1 MQLDLLQDGFVAIPQ
16 AGIGQIQ
23 QRAGELHGFTKHEVE
38 RRINVGRAQFFH
50 ALKCLDPALCLTR
63 LGGLSLEAGDVA
75 FHVRGLRLLL
85 LVGLLLL
92 GQTLGTGAL
101 EGCVTAAVERDFALI
116 DVGDVVHHGIE
127 KIPVVG
133 YQQQGARVAFEEVFE
148 PQNGIKVQV
157 VGRFIEQQQIR
168 RTHEGLRQVQ
178 ADLARAEADEDGAA
192 QARLHSE
199 LDSADGYTA
208 DARARKMLAGLGFTN
223 EQMDRP
229 VADFSGGWRMRLN
242 LAQALM
248 CPSDLLLLDE
258 PTNHLDLDAIL
269 WLEDFLKNYPGT
281 LLLISHDRDF
291 LDAVVDNIAHVDQR
305 KITLYRG
312 GYSAFERA
320 RAERLAQQQQAY
332 EKQQA
337 QRAHMESYIA
347 RFKAQATKAR
357 QAQSRIKALER
368 MEELSAAHVDSPFD
382 FVFREAVKLSSP
394 LLDLSDAR
402 LGYGDKTI
410 LEKVKLQLVP
420 GARIGLLGPNGAG
433 KSTLIKNLAGELE
446 PLSGR
451 LARGETLVV
460 GYFAQHQLDSLD
472 SKASPLLHMQR
483 LAPTEREQT
492 LRDFLGGFDFRGA
505 RIDEPVLNFSGGE
518 KARLALALI
527 AWGRPNLLLLDE
539 PTNHLDLE
547 MRLAL
552 TMALQEFS
560 GAVLVVSHDRHLLK
574 STTDE
579 FLLVADGK
587 VQEFDGD
594 LEDYARWLAD
604 YRLRNAPVS
613 TTLVNPDKT
622 DKKAQRQAAAALR
635 QQLAPHKR
643 EADKLES
650 ELGKVNE
657 KLAKIETSLGDSA
670 VYEAARKD
678 ELRDLLAEQAKL
690 KVLESQ
696 LEERWMEALE
706 LLESMQAELEALS

>member
-1 MQLDLLQDGFVAIPQ
+1 MIRLSNLTLQRGPQRLLEGAEMTLH
-16 AGIGQIQ
+16 AGQKAGLIGANGAGKSSLFAML
-23 QRAGELHGFTKHEVE
+23 RGELTPDSGDCQLPADWRIAHMRQEVDT
-38 RRINVGRAQFFH
+38 
-50 ALKCLDPALCLTR
+50 LDR
-63 LGGLSLEAGDVA
+63 LAVDYVLDGDA
-75 FHVRGLRLLL
+75 RLR
-85 LVGLLLL
+85 
-92 GQTLGTGAL
+92 
-101 EGCVTAAVERDFALI
+101 
-116 DVGDVVHHGIE
+116 
-127 KIPVVG
+127 K
-133 YQQQGARVAFEEVFE
+133 
-148 PQNGIKVQV
+148 
-157 VGRFIEQQQIR
+157 
-168 RTHEGLRQVQ
+168 VQ
-178 ADLARAEADEDGAA
+178 ADLAAAEAAHDGTAL
-192 QARLHSE
+192 ARLHIE

-208 DARARKMLAGLGFTN
+208 DARARKLLAGLGFTN
-223 EQMDRP
+223 DQMDRR
-229 VADFSGGWRMRLN
+229 VGDFSGGWRMRLN

-269 WLEDFLKNYPGT
+269 WLEDWLKGYPGT

-291 LDAVVDNIAHVDQR
+291 LDAVVDHVAHVEQC
-305 KITLYRG
+305 KLTLYRG
-312 GYSAFERA
+312 GYTAFERT

-337 QRAHMESYIA
+337 QRAHMEKYIA

-382 FVFREAVKLSSP
+382 FVFRESEKISSP
-394 LLDLSDAR
+394 LLDLSEGR

-410 LEKVKLQLVP
+410 LEKVKLQLTP

-451 LARGETLVV
+451 LVRGENLSV

-472 SKASPLLHMQR
+472 NKASPLLHLQR

-492 LRDFLGGFDFRGA
+492 LRDFLGGFDFRGG

-527 AWGRPNLLLLDE
+527 AWERPNLLLLDE

-574 STTDE
+574 STTDD

-587 VQEFDGD
+587 VETFDGD
-594 LEDYARWLAD
+594 LDDYTRWLVE
-604 YRLRNAPVS
+604 YRQRNAPVS
-613 TTLVNPDKT
+613 TAPVNADKT

-643 EADKLES
+643 EADKLER
-650 ELGKVNE
+650 ELGTLHE
-657 KLAKIETSLGDSA
+657 QLAKVDASLGDSA
-670 VYEAARKD
+670 IYEAARKD
-678 ELRDLLAEQAKL
+678 ELRDLLAQQAKL
-690 KVLESQ
+690 KVREAELEEAWMAALEQ
-696 LEERWMEALE
+696 LET
-706 LLESMQAELEALS
+706 MQAELEALS

>member
-1 MQLDLLQDGFVAIPQ
+1 MIRLQNLTLQRGPQRLLEDAELTLH
-16 AGIGQIQ
+16 AGHKAGLIGANGAGKSSLFALL
-23 QRAGELHGFTKHEVE
+23 RGELAPDSGDCYLPADWRIAHMRQEVDTLE
-38 RRINVGRAQFFH
+38 RIAVDYVLDGDVRLREVQH
-50 ALKCLDPALCLTR
+50 AL
-63 LGGLSLEAGDVA
+63 
-75 FHVRGLRLLL
+75 
-85 LVGLLLL
+85 
-92 GQTLGTGAL
+92 
-101 EGCVTAAVERDFALI
+101 
-116 DVGDVVHHGIE
+116 
-127 KIPVVG
+127 
-133 YQQQGARVAFEEVFE
+133 
-148 PQNGIKVQV
+148 
-157 VGRFIEQQQIR
+157 
-168 RTHEGLRQVQ
+168 
-178 ADLARAEADEDGAA
+178 ADAEARQDGAA
-192 QARLHSE
+192 QARLHAE

-208 DARARKMLAGLGFTN
+208 DARARKLLAGLGFSN
-223 EQMDRP
+223 EQMDRQ
-229 VADFSGGWRMRLN
+229 VGDFSGGWRMRLS

-269 WLEDFLKNYPGT
+269 WLEDWLKGYPGT

-291 LDAVVDNIAHVDQR
+291 LDEVVDHVAHVEQQ
-305 KITLYRG
+305 KLTLYRG

-332 EKQQA
+332 DKQQA
-337 QRAHMESYIA
+337 QRAHMEKYIA

-382 FVFREAVKLSSP
+382 FVFRESVKISSP
-394 LLDLSDAR
+394 LLDLSEGR
-402 LGYGDKTI
+402 LGYGDKVV
-410 LEKVKLQLVP
+410 LEKVKLQLAP

-433 KSTLIKNLAGELE
+433 KSTLIKNLAGELT
-446 PLSGR
+446 PIGGR
-451 LARGETLVV
+451 LVRGENLVV

-472 SKASPLLHMQR
+472 SKASPLLHLQR
-483 LAPTEREQT
+483 LAPSEREQT

-527 AWGRPNLLLLDE
+527 AWERPNLLLLDE

-574 STTDE
+574 STTDD
-579 FLLVADGK
+579 FLLVAEGK
-587 VQEFDGD
+587 VEPFDGD
-594 LEDYARWLAD
+594 LDDYARWLLD
-604 YRLRNAPVS
+604 YRQRHAPVS
-613 TTLVNPDKT
+613 NTPVNLDKT

-643 EADKLES
+643 QADKLES
-650 ELGKVNE
+650 ELGEVQT
-657 KLAKIETSLGDSA
+657 KIATIEAGLSDSA

-678 ELRDLLAEQAKL
+678 ELRDLLAQQAKL
-690 KVLESQ
+690 KVREGE
-696 LEERWMEALE
+696 LEEQWMEALE
-706 LLESMQAELEALS
+706 LLEDMQAQLEALG

>member
-1 MQLDLLQDGFVAIPQ
+1 MIRLQNLTLQRGPQRLLEDAELTLH
-16 AGIGQIQ
+16 AGHKAGLIGANGAGKSSLFALI
-23 QRAGELHGFTKHEVE
+23 RGELHPDSGDCFLPADWRIAHMRQEIETLE
-38 RRINVGRAQFFH
+38 RLAVDYV
-50 ALKCLDPALCLTR
+50 LD
-63 LGGLSLEAGDVA
+63 GD
-75 FHVRGLRLLL
+75 LRL
-85 LVGLLLL
+85 
-92 GQTLGTGAL
+92 
-101 EGCVTAAVERDFALI
+101 R
-116 DVGDVVHHGIE
+116 
-127 KIPVVG
+127 
-133 YQQQGARVAFEEVFE
+133 EV
-148 PQNGIKVQV
+148 Q
-157 VGRFIEQQQIR
+157 R
-168 RTHEGLRQVQ
+168 
-178 ADLARAEADEDGAA
+178 DLAAAEAAHDGAA

-208 DARARKMLAGLGFTN
+208 DARARKLLAGLGFTN
-223 EQMDRP
+223 EQMDRQ
-229 VADFSGGWRMRLN
+229 VGDFSGGWRMRLN

-258 PTNHLDLDAIL
+258 PTNHLDLDAII
-269 WLEDFLKNYPGT
+269 WLEEWLKSYPGT

-291 LDAVVDNIAHVDQR
+291 LDAVVDHVAHVDQR

-382 FVFREAVKLSSP
+382 FVFRESTKISSP
-394 LLDLSDAR
+394 LIDLSDAR
-402 LGYGDKTI
+402 LGYGDKAV
-410 LEKVKLQLVP
+410 LEKVKLQLTP

-433 KSTLIKNLAGELE
+433 KSTLIKNLAGELS

-451 LARGETLVV
+451 LTRGENTVV

-472 SKASPLLHMQR
+472 SKASPLLHLQR

-527 AWGRPNLLLLDE
+527 AWERPNLLLLDE

-574 STTDE
+574 STTDN
-579 FLLVADGK
+579 FYLVADGK
-587 VQEFDGD
+587 VEEFDGD
-594 LEDYARWLAD
+594 LEDYARWLVE
-604 YRLRNAPVS
+604 YRQRNAPVS
-613 TTLVNPDKT
+613 NTPVNPDKT

-643 EADKLES
+643 EADKLEA
-650 ELGKVNE
+650 ELGKLHE
-657 KLAKIETSLGDSA
+657 KLAKIDTSLGDSDI
-670 VYEAARKD
+670 YEPARKND
-678 ELRDLLAEQAKL
+678 LRDLLAEQARL
-690 KVLESQ
+690 KVREAE
-696 LEERWMEALE
+696 LEEAWMEALE

>member
-1 MQLDLLQDGFVAIPQ
+1 
-16 AGIGQIQ
+16 
-23 QRAGELHGFTKHEVE
+23 
-38 RRINVGRAQFFH
+38 
-50 ALKCLDPALCLTR
+50 
-63 LGGLSLEAGDVA
+63 
-75 FHVRGLRLLL
+75 VR
-85 LVGLLLL
+85 
-92 GQTLGTGAL
+92 
-101 EGCVTAAVERDFALI
+101 
-116 DVGDVVHHGIE
+116 
-127 KIPVVG
+127 
-133 YQQQGARVAFEEVFE
+133 
-148 PQNGIKVQV
+148 
-157 VGRFIEQQQIR
+157 
-168 RTHEGLRQVQ
+168 LRQVQ
-178 ADLARAEADEDGAA
+178 HDLAAAEAAHDGAA
-192 QARLHSE
+192 QARLHAE

-208 DARARKMLAGLGFTN
+208 DARARKLLAGLGFTN
-223 EQMDRP
+223 DQMDHQ
-229 VADFSGGWRMRLN
+229 VSAFSGGWRMRLN

-258 PTNHLDLDAIL
+258 PTNHLDLDAII
-269 WLEDFLKNYPGT
+269 WLEDWLKSYPGT

-291 LDAVVDNIAHVDQR
+291 LDEVVDHVAHVDQR

-312 GYSAFERA
+312 GYTAFERA

-382 FVFREAVKLSSP
+382 FVFRESQKISSP

-402 LGYGDKTI
+402 LGYGDKTV
-410 LEKVKLQLVP
+410 LEKVKLQLTP

-433 KSTLIKNLAGELE
+433 KSTLIKNLAGELS

-451 LARGETLVV
+451 MTRGENTVV

-472 SKASPLLHMQR
+472 SKASPLLHLQR

-527 AWGRPNLLLLDE
+527 AWERPNLLLLDE

-574 STTDE
+574 STTDN
-579 FLLVADGK
+579 FYLVADGK
-587 VQEFDGD
+587 VEEFDGD
-594 LEDYARWLAD
+594 LEDYARWLVE
-604 YRLRNAPVS
+604 YRQRNAPVS
-613 TTLVNPDKT
+613 NTPVNLDKT
-622 DKKAQRQAAAALR
+622 DKKAQRQQAAALR

-643 EADKLES
+643 EADKLEA
-650 ELGKVNE
+650 ELGKLHE
-657 KLAKIETSLGDSA
+657 KLAKIEASLGDSA

-690 KVLESQ
+690 KVRESQ
-696 LEERWMEALE
+696 LEEAWMEALE

>member
-1 MQLDLLQDGFVAIPQ
+1 MIRLQSLTLQRGPQRLLEDAELTLH
-16 AGIGQIQ
+16 AGQKAGLIGANGAGKSSLFALL
-23 QRAGELHGFTKHEVE
+23 RGELTPDNGDCLLPADWRIAHMRQEVDT
-38 RRINVGRAQFFH
+38 
-50 ALKCLDPALCLTR
+50 LDR
-63 LGGLSLEAGDVA
+63 LAVDYVLDGD
-75 FHVRGLRLLL
+75 LR
-85 LVGLLLL
+85 
-92 GQTLGTGAL
+92 
-101 EGCVTAAVERDFALI
+101 
-116 DVGDVVHHGIE
+116 
-127 KIPVVG
+127 
-133 YQQQGARVAFEEVFE
+133 
-148 PQNGIKVQV
+148 
-157 VGRFIEQQQIR
+157 
-168 RTHEGLRQVQ
+168 LRQVQ
-178 ADLARAEADEDGAA
+178 QDLAAAEAAQDGAA

-208 DARARKMLAGLGFTN
+208 DARARKLLAGLGFTN
-223 EQMDRP
+223 EQMERQ
-229 VADFSGGWRMRLN
+229 VGDFSGGWRMRLN

-269 WLEDFLKNYPGT
+269 WLEDWLKSYQGT

-291 LDAVVDNIAHVDQR
+291 LDAVVDHVAHVEQK

-332 EKQQA
+332 DKQQA
-337 QRAHMESYIA
+337 QRAHMEKFIT
-347 RFKAQATKAR
+347 RFKAQATKAK

-382 FVFREAVKLSSP
+382 FTFRESNKISSP

-402 LGYGDKTI
+402 LGYGDKAV
-410 LEKVKLQLVP
+410 LQKVKLQLTP

-451 LARGETLVV
+451 MVRGENTVV

-472 SKASPLLHMQR
+472 AKASPLLHLQR
-483 LAPTEREQT
+483 IAPAEREQA

-505 RIDEPVLNFSGGE
+505 RLDEPVLNFSGGE

-527 AWGRPNLLLLDE
+527 AWDKPNLLLLDE

-574 STTDE
+574 STTDN
-579 FLLVADGK
+579 FLLVADGV

-594 LEDYARWLAD
+594 LDDYARWLVD

-613 TTLVNPDKT
+613 NTPVNVDKT
-622 DKKAQRQAAAALR
+622 DKKAQRQQAAALR

-643 EADKLES
+643 EADKLEK
-650 ELGKVNE
+650 ELGTLHE
-657 KLAKIETSLGDSA
+657 KLAKIESALGDSGI
-670 VYEAARKD
+670 YEAANKD
-678 ELRDLLAEQAKL
+678 KLRDLLADQARL
-690 KVLESQ
+690 KSRESE
-696 LEERWMEALE
+696 LEEAWMEALE

>member
-1 MQLDLLQDGFVAIPQ
+1 MIRLQNLTLQRGPQRLLEDAELTLH
-16 AGIGQIQ
+16 AGHKAGLIGANGAGKSSLFALI
-23 QRAGELHGFTKHEVE
+23 RGELHPDSGDCFLPADWRIAHMRQEIETLE
-38 RRINVGRAQFFH
+38 RLAVDYV
-50 ALKCLDPALCLTR
+50 LD
-63 LGGLSLEAGDVA
+63 GD
-75 FHVRGLRLLL
+75 LRL
-85 LVGLLLL
+85 
-92 GQTLGTGAL
+92 
-101 EGCVTAAVERDFALI
+101 R
-116 DVGDVVHHGIE
+116 
-127 KIPVVG
+127 
-133 YQQQGARVAFEEVFE
+133 EV
-148 PQNGIKVQV
+148 Q
-157 VGRFIEQQQIR
+157 R
-168 RTHEGLRQVQ
+168 
-178 ADLARAEADEDGAA
+178 DLAAAEAAHDGAA

-208 DARARKMLAGLGFTN
+208 DARARKLLAGLGFTN
-223 EQMDRP
+223 EQMDRQ
-229 VADFSGGWRMRLN
+229 VGDFSGGWRMRLN

-258 PTNHLDLDAIL
+258 PTNHLDLDAII
-269 WLEDFLKNYPGT
+269 WLEEWLKSYPGT

-291 LDAVVDNIAHVDQR
+291 LDEVVDHVAHVDQR

-312 GYSAFERA
+312 GYTAFERA

-382 FVFREAVKLSSP
+382 FVFRESTKISSP
-394 LLDLSDAR
+394 LIDLSDAR

-410 LEKVKLQLVP
+410 LDKVKLQLTP

-433 KSTLIKNLAGELE
+433 KSTLIKNLAGELS
-446 PLSGR
+446 PLGGR
-451 LARGETLVV
+451 LTRGENTVV

-527 AWGRPNLLLLDE
+527 AWERPNLLLLDE

-574 STTDE
+574 STTDN
-579 FLLVADGK
+579 FYLVADGK
-587 VQEFDGD
+587 VEEFDGD
-594 LEDYARWLAD
+594 LEDYARWLVE
-604 YRLRNAPVS
+604 YRQRNAPVS
-613 TTLVNPDKT
+613 NTPVNPDKT

-643 EADKLES
+643 EADKLEA
-650 ELGKVNE
+650 ELGKLHE
-657 KLAKIETSLGDSA
+657 KLAKVDASLGDSDI
-670 VYEAARKD
+670 YEPARKS

-690 KVLESQ
+690 KVREGE
-696 LEERWMEALE
+696 LEEAWMEALE
-706 LLESMQAELEALS
+706 VLESMQAELEALS

>member
-1 MQLDLLQDGFVAIPQ
+1 MIRLQSLTLQRGPQRLLEDAELTLH
-16 AGIGQIQ
+16 AGQKAGLIGANGAGKSSLFALL
-23 QRAGELHGFTKHEVE
+23 RGELTP
-38 RRINVGRAQFFH
+38 
-50 ALKCLDPALCLTR
+50 D
-63 LGGLSLEAGDVA
+63 AGDCLLPADWRIAHMRQEVDTLERIA
-75 FHVRGLRLLL
+75 VDYVLDGDLRLREVQRL
-85 LVGLLLL
+85 LV
-92 GQTLGTGAL
+92 
-101 EGCVTAAVERDFALI
+101 D
-116 DVGDVVHHGIE
+116 
-127 KIPVVG
+127 
-133 YQQQGARVAFEEVFE
+133 
-148 PQNGIKVQV
+148 
-157 VGRFIEQQQIR
+157 
-168 RTHEGLRQVQ
+168 
-178 ADLARAEADEDGAA
+178 AEAAQDGAA
-192 QARLHSE
+192 QARMHSE

-208 DARARKMLAGLGFTN
+208 DARARKLLAGLGFTN
-223 EQMDRP
+223 EQMEKP
-229 VADFSGGWRMRLN
+229 VGDFSGGWRMRLN

-269 WLEDFLKNYPGT
+269 WLEDWLKSYPGT

-291 LDAVVDNIAHVDQR
+291 LDAVVDHVAHVDQR

-320 RAERLAQQQQAY
+320 RAERMAQQQQAY

-337 QRAHMESYIA
+337 QRAHMEKFIT
-347 RFKAQATKAR
+347 RFKAQATKAK

-382 FVFREAVKLSSP
+382 FTFRESSKISSP

-402 LGYGDKTI
+402 LGYGDRAV
-410 LEKVKLQLVP
+410 LEKVKLQLTP

-446 PLSGR
+446 PLSGHM
-451 LARGETLVV
+451 ARGGNTVV

-472 SKASPLLHMQR
+472 AKASPMLHLQR
-483 LAPTEREQT
+483 IAPTEREQT
-492 LRDFLGGFDFRGA
+492 LRDFLGGFDFRGG
-505 RIDEPVLNFSGGE
+505 RLDEPVLNFSGGE

-527 AWGRPNLLLLDE
+527 AWDRPNLLLLDE

-574 STTDE
+574 STTDD
-579 FLLVADGK
+579 FLLVADGR

-613 TTLVNPDKT
+613 STPINVDKT
-622 DKKAQRQAAAALR
+622 DKKAQRQQAAALR
-635 QQLAPHKR
+635 QQLAPHKKL
-643 EADKLES
+643 ADKLERD
-650 ELGKVNE
+650 LGIVNE
-657 KLAKIETSLGDSA
+657 RLAKVEAELADS
-670 VYEAARKD
+670 VNYEAANKD
-678 ELRDLLAEQAKL
+678 KLRDLLAEQAKL
-690 KVLESQ
+690 KVSEGE
-696 LEERWMEALE
+696 LEESWMEALE

>member
-1 MQLDLLQDGFVAIPQ
+1 MIRLQNLTLQRGPQRLLEDAELTLH
-16 AGIGQIQ
+16 AGQKAGLIGANGAGKSSLFALL
-23 QRAGELHGFTKHEVE
+23 RGELHPDSGDCFLPADWRIAHMRQEVDTLE
-38 RRINVGRAQFFH
+38 RLAVDYV
-50 ALKCLDPALCLTR
+50 LD
-63 LGGLSLEAGDVA
+63 GD
-75 FHVRGLRLLL
+75 LR
-85 LVGLLLL
+85 
-92 GQTLGTGAL
+92 
-101 EGCVTAAVERDFALI
+101 
-116 DVGDVVHHGIE
+116 
-127 KIPVVG
+127 
-133 YQQQGARVAFEEVFE
+133 
-148 PQNGIKVQV
+148 
-157 VGRFIEQQQIR
+157 
-168 RTHEGLRQVQ
+168 LRQVQ
-178 ADLARAEADEDGAA
+178 RDLAVAEAAHDGAA
-192 QARLHSE
+192 QARMHSE

-208 DARARKMLAGLGFTN
+208 DARARKLLAGLGFTN
-223 EQMDRP
+223 DQMDRQ
-229 VADFSGGWRMRLN
+229 VGDFSGGWRMRLN

-258 PTNHLDLDAIL
+258 PTNHLDLDAII
-269 WLEDFLKNYPGT
+269 WLEEWLKSYPGT
-281 LLLISHDRDF
+281 LMLISHDRDF
-291 LDAVVDNIAHVDQR
+291 LDAVVDHVAHVDQR

-368 MEELSAAHVDSPFD
+368 MEELTAAHVDSPFD
-382 FVFREAVKLSSP
+382 FVFRESQKISSP
-394 LLDLSDAR
+394 LIDLSDAR
-402 LGYGDKTI
+402 LGYGEKTV
-410 LEKVKLQLVP
+410 LEKVKLQLTP

-433 KSTLIKNLAGELE
+433 KSTLIKNLAGELT
-446 PLSGR
+446 PLAGR
-451 LARGETLVV
+451 LTRGENTVV

-472 SKASPLLHMQR
+472 SKASPLLHLQR

-527 AWGRPNLLLLDE
+527 AWDRPNLLLLDE

-574 STTDE
+574 STTDN
-579 FLLVADGK
+579 FYLVADGK
-587 VQEFDGD
+587 VEEFDGD
-594 LEDYARWLAD
+594 LEDYTRWLVE
-604 YRLRNAPVS
+604 YRQRNAPVS
-613 TTLVNPDKT
+613 TTPVNPDKT

-643 EADKLES
+643 EADKLEA
-650 ELGKVNE
+650 ELGKLHE
-657 KLAKIETSLGDSA
+657 KLAKIDASLGDSDI
-670 VYEAARKD
+670 YEPARKN

-690 KVLESQ
+690 KVREAE
-696 LEERWMEALE
+696 LEEAWMEALE

>member
-1 MQLDLLQDGFVAIPQ
+1 MIRLQNLTLQRGPQRLLEDAELTLH
-16 AGIGQIQ
+16 AGHKAGLIGANGAGKSSLFALI
-23 QRAGELHGFTKHEVE
+23 RGELHPDSGDCFLPADWRIAHMRQEIETLE
-38 RRINVGRAQFFH
+38 RLAVDYV
-50 ALKCLDPALCLTR
+50 LD
-63 LGGLSLEAGDVA
+63 GD
-75 FHVRGLRLLL
+75 LRL
-85 LVGLLLL
+85 
-92 GQTLGTGAL
+92 
-101 EGCVTAAVERDFALI
+101 R
-116 DVGDVVHHGIE
+116 
-127 KIPVVG
+127 
-133 YQQQGARVAFEEVFE
+133 EV
-148 PQNGIKVQV
+148 Q
-157 VGRFIEQQQIR
+157 R
-168 RTHEGLRQVQ
+168 
-178 ADLARAEADEDGAA
+178 DLAAAEAAHDGAA

-208 DARARKMLAGLGFTN
+208 DARARKLLAGLGFTN
-223 EQMDRP
+223 EQMDRQ
-229 VADFSGGWRMRLN
+229 VGDFSGGWRMRLN

-258 PTNHLDLDAIL
+258 PTNHLDLDAII
-269 WLEDFLKNYPGT
+269 WLEEWLKSYPGT

-291 LDAVVDNIAHVDQR
+291 LDAVVDHVAHVDQR

-382 FVFREAVKLSSP
+382 FVFRESTKISSP
-394 LLDLSDAR
+394 LIDLSDAR
-402 LGYGDKTI
+402 LGYGDKTV
-410 LEKVKLQLVP
+410 LEKVKLQLTP

-446 PLSGR
+446 PLAGR
-451 LARGETLVV
+451 LTRGENTVV

-472 SKASPLLHMQR
+472 SKASPLLHLQR

-527 AWGRPNLLLLDE
+527 AWDRPNLLLLDE

-574 STTDE
+574 STTDN
-579 FLLVADGK
+579 FYLVADGK
-587 VQEFDGD
+587 VEEFDGD
-594 LEDYARWLAD
+594 LEDYARWLVE
-604 YRLRNAPVS
+604 YRQRNAPVS
-613 TTLVNPDKT
+613 NTPVNPDKT

-643 EADKLES
+643 EADKLEA
-650 ELGKVNE
+650 ELGKLHE
-657 KLAKIETSLGDSA
+657 KLAKIDTSLGDSDI
-670 VYEAARKD
+670 YEPMRKND
-678 ELRDLLAEQAKL
+678 LRDLLAEQAKL
-690 KVLESQ
+690 KVREAE
-696 LEERWMEALE
+696 LEEAWMEALE

>member
-1 MQLDLLQDGFVAIPQ
+1 MIRLQSLTLQRGPQ
-16 AGIGQIQ
+16 
-23 QRAGELHGFTKHEVE
+23 
-38 RRINVGRAQFFH
+38 
-50 ALKCLDPALCLTR
+50 
-63 LGGLSLEAGDVA
+63 
-75 FHVRGLRLLL
+75 RLLEDAEL
-85 LVGLLLL
+85 TLHAGQKAGLIGANGAGKSSLFALLL
-92 GQTLGTGAL
+92 GELTPDSGDCLLPADWRIAHMRQEIDTLDRL
-101 EGCVTAAVERDFALI
+101 AVDYVL
-116 DVGDVVHHGIE
+116 DGD
-127 KIPVVG
+127 
-133 YQQQGARVAFEEVFE
+133 
-148 PQNGIKVQV
+148 
-157 VGRFIEQQQIR
+157 IR
-168 RTHEGLRQVQ
+168 LRQVQ
-178 ADLARAEADEDGAA
+178 RDLALAEESQDGAA
-192 QARLHSE
+192 QARMHAE

-208 DARARKMLAGLGFTN
+208 DARARKLLAGLGFTN
-223 EQMDRP
+223 EQMERP
-229 VADFSGGWRMRLN
+229 VSDFSGGWRMRLN

-269 WLEDFLKNYPGT
+269 WLEDWLKSYPGT

-291 LDAVVDNIAHVDQR
+291 LDTVVDHVAHVEQK

-312 GYSAFERA
+312 GYTAFERA

-332 EKQQA
+332 DKQQA
-337 QRAHMESYIA
+337 QRAHMEKFIA
-347 RFKAQATKAR
+347 RFKAQATKAK

-382 FVFREAVKLSSP
+382 FTFRESNKISSP

-402 LGYGDKTI
+402 LGYGDVTI
-410 LEKVKLQLVP
+410 LQKVKLQLTP

-451 LARGETLVV
+451 MVRGENTVV

-472 SKASPLLHMQR
+472 SKASPLLHLQR
-483 LAPTEREQT
+483 IAPTEREQT

-505 RIDEPVLNFSGGE
+505 RLDEPVLNFSGGE

-527 AWGRPNLLLLDE
+527 AWDKPNLLLLDE

-574 STTDE
+574 STTDD
-579 FLLVADGK
+579 FLLVADGA

-594 LEDYARWLAD
+594 LDDYTRWLAD

-613 TTLVNPDKT
+613 NTPVNVDKT
-622 DKKAQRQAAAALR
+622 DKKAQRQQAAALR

-643 EADKLES
+643 EADKLEKD
-650 ELGKVNE
+650 LGALHE
-657 KLAKIETSLGDSA
+657 KLAKIETALGDGEI
-670 VYEAARKD
+670 YEAANKD
-678 ELRDLLAEQAKL
+678 KLRDLLAEQARL
-690 KVLESQ
+690 KVREGE
-696 LEERWMEALE
+696 LEESWMNALE

>member
-1 MQLDLLQDGFVAIPQ
+1 MIRLQNLTLQRGPQRLLEDAELTLH
-16 AGIGQIQ
+16 AGQKAGLIGANGAGKSSLFALL
-23 QRAGELHGFTKHEVE
+23 RGELHPDSGDCFLPADWRIAHMRQEVDTLE
-38 RRINVGRAQFFH
+38 RLAVDYV
-50 ALKCLDPALCLTR
+50 LD
-63 LGGLSLEAGDVA
+63 GD
-75 FHVRGLRLLL
+75 LR
-85 LVGLLLL
+85 
-92 GQTLGTGAL
+92 
-101 EGCVTAAVERDFALI
+101 
-116 DVGDVVHHGIE
+116 
-127 KIPVVG
+127 
-133 YQQQGARVAFEEVFE
+133 
-148 PQNGIKVQV
+148 
-157 VGRFIEQQQIR
+157 
-168 RTHEGLRQVQ
+168 LRQVQ
-178 ADLARAEADEDGAA
+178 RELAAAEAAHDGAA
-192 QARLHSE
+192 LARLHAE

-208 DARARKMLAGLGFTN
+208 DARARKLLAGLGFSN
-223 EQMDRP
+223 EQMDRQ
-229 VADFSGGWRMRLN
+229 VGDFSGGWRMRLN

-269 WLEDFLKNYPGT
+269 WLEDWLKGYPGT

-291 LDAVVDNIAHVDQR
+291 LDAVVDHVAHVDQR

-337 QRAHMESYIA
+337 QRAHMEKYIA

-382 FVFREAVKLSSP
+382 FVFRESEKISSP

-402 LGYGDKTI
+402 LGYGEKTV
-410 LEKVKLQLVP
+410 LEKVKLQLTP

-433 KSTLIKNLAGELE
+433 KSTLIKNLSGELS
-446 PLSGR
+446 PLGGR
-451 LARGETLVV
+451 LTRGENTVV

-472 SKASPLLHMQR
+472 AKASPLLHLQR

-527 AWGRPNLLLLDE
+527 AWDRPNLLLLDE

-574 STTDE
+574 STTDN
-579 FLLVADGK
+579 FFLVADGK
-587 VQEFDGD
+587 VEEFDGD
-594 LEDYARWLAD
+594 LDDYARWLVD
-604 YRLRNAPVS
+604 YRQRNAPVS
-613 TTLVNPDKT
+613 ATTVNPDKT

-643 EADKLES
+643 EADKLET
-650 ELGKVNE
+650 ELGKVHE
-657 KLAKIETSLGDSA
+657 RLAKIEASLGDSG

-690 KVLESQ
+690 KVREGE
-696 LEERWMEALE
+696 LEEAWMEALE

>member
-1 MQLDLLQDGFVAIPQ
+1 MIRLSNLTLQRGPQRLLEGAELTLH
-16 AGIGQIQ
+16 AGHKAGLIGANGAGKSSLFALL
-23 QRAGELHGFTKHEVE
+23 RGELTPDSGDCKLPADWRIAHMRQEVDTLE
-38 RRINVGRAQFFH
+38 RLAVDYV
-50 ALKCLDPALCLTR
+50 LDGDAR
-63 LGGLSLEAGDVA
+63 L
-75 FHVRGLRLLL
+75 R
-85 LVGLLLL
+85 
-92 GQTLGTGAL
+92 
-101 EGCVTAAVERDFALI
+101 
-116 DVGDVVHHGIE
+116 
-127 KIPVVG
+127 
-133 YQQQGARVAFEEVFE
+133 
-148 PQNGIKVQV
+148 KVQA
-157 VGRFIEQQQIR
+157 E
-168 RTHEGLRQVQ
+168 
-178 ADLARAEADEDGAA
+178 LAAAEAAHDGTAL
-192 QARLHSE
+192 ARLHIE

-208 DARARKMLAGLGFTN
+208 DARARKLLAGLGFTN
-223 EQMDRP
+223 EQMDRQ
-229 VADFSGGWRMRLN
+229 VGDFSGGWRMRLN

-269 WLEDFLKNYPGT
+269 WLEDWLKGYPGT

-291 LDAVVDNIAHVDQR
+291 LDAVVDHVAHVEQC
-305 KITLYRG
+305 KLTLYRG
-312 GYSAFERA
+312 GYTAFERT
-320 RAERLAQQQQAY
+320 RAERLAQQQQAF

-337 QRAHMESYIA
+337 QRAHMEKYIA

-382 FVFREAVKLSSP
+382 FVFRESEKISSP
-394 LLDLSDAR
+394 LLDLSEGR

-410 LEKVKLQLVP
+410 LEKVKLQLTP

-451 LARGETLVV
+451 LVRGENLAV

-472 SKASPLLHMQR
+472 NKASPLLHLQR

-527 AWGRPNLLLLDE
+527 AWERPNLLLLDE

-574 STTDE
+574 STTDD

-587 VQEFDGD
+587 VETFDGD
-594 LEDYARWLAD
+594 LDDYSRWLVE
-604 YRLRNAPVS
+604 YRQRTAPASSAPV
-613 TTLVNPDKT
+613 NADKT

-643 EADKLES
+643 EADKLER
-650 ELGKVNE
+650 ELGSVHE
-657 KLAKIETSLGDSA
+657 HLARVDASLADSA
-670 VYEAARKD
+670 LYEVARKD
-678 ELRDLLAEQAKL
+678 ELRDLLAQQAKF
-690 KVLESQ
+690 KVREGE
-696 LEERWMEALE
+696 LEEAWMIALE
-706 LLESMQAELEALS
+706 TLESMQAELEALS

>member
-1 MQLDLLQDGFVAIPQ
+1 MIRLQNLTLQRGPQRLLEDAELTLH
-16 AGIGQIQ
+16 AGHKAGLIGANGAGKSSLFALI
-23 QRAGELHGFTKHEVE
+23 RGELHPDSGDCFLPADWRIAHMRQEIETLE
-38 RRINVGRAQFFH
+38 RLAVDYV
-50 ALKCLDPALCLTR
+50 LD
-63 LGGLSLEAGDVA
+63 GD
-75 FHVRGLRLLL
+75 LRL
-85 LVGLLLL
+85 
-92 GQTLGTGAL
+92 
-101 EGCVTAAVERDFALI
+101 R
-116 DVGDVVHHGIE
+116 
-127 KIPVVG
+127 
-133 YQQQGARVAFEEVFE
+133 EV
-148 PQNGIKVQV
+148 Q
-157 VGRFIEQQQIR
+157 R
-168 RTHEGLRQVQ
+168 
-178 ADLARAEADEDGAA
+178 DLAAAEAAHDGAA

-208 DARARKMLAGLGFTN
+208 DARARKLLAGLGFTN

-229 VADFSGGWRMRLN
+229 VGDFSGGWRMRLN

-258 PTNHLDLDAIL
+258 PTNHLDLDAII
-269 WLEDFLKNYPGT
+269 WLEEWLKSYPGT

-291 LDAVVDNIAHVDQR
+291 LDAVVDHVAHVDQR

-382 FVFREAVKLSSP
+382 FVFRESQKISSP
-394 LLDLSDAR
+394 LIDLSDAR
-402 LGYGDKTI
+402 LGYGDKAV
-410 LEKVKLQLVP
+410 LEKVKLQLTP

-446 PLSGR
+446 PLAGR
-451 LARGETLVV
+451 LTRGENTVV

-472 SKASPLLHMQR
+472 SKASPLLHLQR

-527 AWGRPNLLLLDE
+527 AWDRPNLLLLDE

-574 STTDE
+574 STTDN
-579 FLLVADGK
+579 FYLVADGK
-587 VQEFDGD
+587 VEEFDGD
-594 LEDYARWLAD
+594 LEDYARWLVD
-604 YRLRNAPVS
+604 YRQRNAPVS
-613 TTLVNPDKT
+613 NTPVNPDKT

-643 EADKLES
+643 EADKLEA
-650 ELGKVNE
+650 ELGKLHE
-657 KLAKIETSLGDSA
+657 KLAKIDTSLGDSDI
-670 VYEAARKD
+670 YEPARKND
-678 ELRDLLAEQAKL
+678 LRDLLAEQAKL
-690 KVLESQ
+690 KVREAE
-696 LEERWMEALE
+696 LEEAWMEALE

>member
-1 MQLDLLQDGFVAIPQ
+1 MIRLQNLTLQRGPQRLLEDAELTLH
-16 AGIGQIQ
+16 AGHKAGLIGANGAGKSSLFALI
-23 QRAGELHGFTKHEVE
+23 RGELHPDSGDCFLPADWRIAHMRQEIETLE
-38 RRINVGRAQFFH
+38 RLAVDYV
-50 ALKCLDPALCLTR
+50 LD
-63 LGGLSLEAGDVA
+63 GD
-75 FHVRGLRLLL
+75 LRL
-85 LVGLLLL
+85 
-92 GQTLGTGAL
+92 
-101 EGCVTAAVERDFALI
+101 R
-116 DVGDVVHHGIE
+116 
-127 KIPVVG
+127 
-133 YQQQGARVAFEEVFE
+133 EV
-148 PQNGIKVQV
+148 Q
-157 VGRFIEQQQIR
+157 R
-168 RTHEGLRQVQ
+168 
-178 ADLARAEADEDGAA
+178 DLATAEAAHDGAA
-192 QARLHSE
+192 LARLHSE

-208 DARARKMLAGLGFTN
+208 DARARKLLAGLGFTN
-223 EQMDRP
+223 EQMDRQ
-229 VADFSGGWRMRLN
+229 VGDFSGGWRMRLN

-258 PTNHLDLDAIL
+258 PTNHLDLDAII
-269 WLEDFLKNYPGT
+269 WLEEWLKSYPGT

-291 LDAVVDNIAHVDQR
+291 LDAVVDHVAHVDQR

-312 GYSAFERA
+312 GYTAFERA

-382 FVFREAVKLSSP
+382 FVFRESTKISSP
-394 LLDLSDAR
+394 LIDLSDAR

-410 LEKVKLQLVP
+410 LEKVKLQLTP

-446 PLSGR
+446 PLAGR
-451 LARGETLVV
+451 LTRGENTVV

-472 SKASPLLHMQR
+472 AKASPLLHLQR

-527 AWGRPNLLLLDE
+527 AWERPNLLLLDE

-574 STTDE
+574 STTDN
-579 FLLVADGK
+579 FFLVADGK
-587 VQEFDGD
+587 VEEFDGD
-594 LEDYARWLAD
+594 LEDYARWLVE
-604 YRLRNAPVS
+604 YRQRNAPVS
-613 TTLVNPDKT
+613 NTPVNPDKT

-643 EADKLES
+643 EADKLEA
-650 ELGKVNE
+650 ELGKLHE
-657 KLAKIETSLGDSA
+657 KLAKVDTSLGDSDI
-670 VYEAARKD
+670 YEPARKN

-690 KVLESQ
+690 KVREAE
-696 LEERWMEALE
+696 LEEAWMEALE
-706 LLESMQAELEALS
+706 VLESMQAELEALS

>member
-1 MQLDLLQDGFVAIPQ
+1 MIRLQNLTLQRGPQRLLEDAELTLH
-16 AGIGQIQ
+16 AGHKAGLIGANGAGKSSLFALL
-23 QRAGELHGFTKHEVE
+23 RGELHPDSGNCLLPADWRIAHMRQEVDTLE
-38 RRINVGRAQFFH
+38 RLAVDYV
-50 ALKCLDPALCLTR
+50 LD
-63 LGGLSLEAGDVA
+63 GD
-75 FHVRGLRLLL
+75 LR
-85 LVGLLLL
+85 
-92 GQTLGTGAL
+92 
-101 EGCVTAAVERDFALI
+101 
-116 DVGDVVHHGIE
+116 
-127 KIPVVG
+127 
-133 YQQQGARVAFEEVFE
+133 
-148 PQNGIKVQV
+148 
-157 VGRFIEQQQIR
+157 
-168 RTHEGLRQVQ
+168 LRQVQ
-178 ADLARAEADEDGAA
+178 RDLAAAEAAHDGAA
-192 QARLHSE
+192 QARLHAE

-208 DARARKMLAGLGFTN
+208 DARARKLLAGLGFTN
-223 EQMDRP
+223 EQMDRQ
-229 VADFSGGWRMRLN
+229 VGDFSGGWRMRLN

-258 PTNHLDLDAIL
+258 PTNHLDLDAII
-269 WLEDFLKNYPGT
+269 WLEDWLKSYPGT

-291 LDAVVDNIAHVDQR
+291 LDAVVDHVAHVDQR
-305 KITLYRG
+305 KLTLYRG

-382 FVFREAVKLSSP
+382 FVFRESSKISSP
-394 LLDLSDAR
+394 LIDLSDAR
-402 LGYGDKTI
+402 LGYGEKTV
-410 LEKVKLQLVP
+410 LEKVKLQLTP

-433 KSTLIKNLAGELE
+433 KSTLIKNLSGELQ
-446 PLSGR
+446 PLAGR
-451 LARGETLVV
+451 LTRGENTVV

-472 SKASPLLHMQR
+472 AKASPLLHLQR

-574 STTDE
+574 STTDN
-579 FLLVADGK
+579 FYLVADGK
-587 VQEFDGD
+587 VEEFDGD
-594 LEDYARWLAD
+594 LEDYARWLVD
-604 YRLRNAPVS
+604 YRQRNAPVS
-613 TTLVNPDKT
+613 SAQVNPDKT

-643 EADKLES
+643 EADKLEG
-650 ELGKVNE
+650 ELGKLHE
-657 KLAKIETSLGDSA
+657 KLQKIETSLGDSGL
-670 VYEAARKD
+670 YEAARKD

-690 KVLESQ
+690 KVREAE
-696 LEERWMEALE
+696 LEEAWMQALE
-706 LLESMQAELEALS
+706 LLENLQAELEALS